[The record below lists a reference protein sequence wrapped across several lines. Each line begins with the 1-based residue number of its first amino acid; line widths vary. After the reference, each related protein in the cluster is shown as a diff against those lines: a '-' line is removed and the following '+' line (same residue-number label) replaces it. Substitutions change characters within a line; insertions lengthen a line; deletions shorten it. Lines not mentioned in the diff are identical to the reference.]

1 MRVLIVYA
9 TTEGQTRK
17 IARAAA
23 DHLGAG
29 GHNVELLHA
38 ADGDDLDLAR
48 FDGAVLAGSVH
59 AGSFQEDLR
68 DFARDH
74 AAALGDLRT
83 LFVAVSLSA
92 AGNHPED
99 WVGLEAAVTRFCAET
114 GWTPGRVAHVAGAL
128 RFSEYSFF
136 RYWAMRWIA
145 QHRDESV
152 EGGADVEYTDWD
164 ALRALLDEWAAAG

>member
-17 IARAAA
+17 IARFAA
-23 DHLGAG
+23 DHLGAA
-29 GHNVELLHA
+29 GHSVELLHA
-38 ADGDDLDLAR
+38 ADGDDLDSAR
-48 FDGAVLAGSVH
+48 FDGAILAGSVH
-59 AGSFQEDLR
+59 AGSFQEELSG
-68 DFARDH
+68 FARDH
-74 AAALGDLRT
+74 AGKLGDLRT

-92 AGNHPED
+92 AGSHPED
-99 WVGLEAAVTRFCAET
+99 WAGLEAAVTRFCAQT
-114 GWTPGRVAHVAGAL
+114 GWTPGQVAHVAGAL

-152 EGGADVEYTDWD
+152 QGGADVEYTDWD
-164 ALRALLDEWAAAG
+164 ALRAVLDAWVVAG